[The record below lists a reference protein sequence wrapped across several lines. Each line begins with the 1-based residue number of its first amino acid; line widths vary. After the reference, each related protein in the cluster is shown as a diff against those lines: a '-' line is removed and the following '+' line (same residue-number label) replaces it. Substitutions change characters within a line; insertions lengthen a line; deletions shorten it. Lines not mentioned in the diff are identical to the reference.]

1 MPLDGF
7 FGPSLR
13 GQRRDLRQPSGRG
26 KEGEECVVISVE
38 ALKAEDALK

>member
-13 GQRRDLRQPSGRG
+13 GQRRDLRQPAGRG
-26 KEGEECVVISVE
+26 KEEECVVISVE